1 MSEDKERVAQSTPR
15 GGEGEM
21 SEDEID
27 RNLAETFPASD
38 PPSWTLGTDHR
49 EESPGERGADEEGG
63 ESE

>member
-1 MSEDKERVAQSTPR
+1 MVEDKEHVGQAISQP
-15 GGEGEM
+15 GKEAM

-27 RNLAETFPASD
+27 RNLTETVPASD

-49 EESPGERGADEEGG
+49 EESPSERRGDDEGS